1 MIALGPG
8 AWLVAGLLLFC
19 WGLVDALSGR
29 DERDDPTAVLAM
41 LGGAVVVFGG
51 LVRHQILGTG
61 GLVVALLVLIG
72 GVVLLLAGPPDHGKD
87 DR

>member
-1 MIALGPG
+1 MIALGVG

-19 WGLVDALSGR
+19 WGLLAALVGR

-41 LGGAVVVFGG
+41 LGGAVVVLGG
-51 LVRHQILGTG
+51 LVRHQVLGAG
-61 GLVVALLVLIG
+61 GLVVALVVLVG
-72 GVVLLLAGPPDHGKD
+72 GVMLLLAGVPDHGKD